1 MRALTKFGLIWLL
14 LGQAIELSIAG
25 TLPHVDIDVRYREQ
39 TAVLEVSASTKLTTE
54 HGRFFLNKNIPIT
67 RADALTNVKI
77 TDGPNFISFELTNES
92 SGLIELEYSID
103 LRTKKYSS
111 GSGVAEQ
118 QNALGSADNAFL
130 SASELWHPLF
140 NGPFTSRVRIRSSTS
155 LSSIA
160 PGMLVSDTVSDDTR
174 IRTFELKQPT
184 LAIDLMFG
192 RWEVQH
198 ARMSGK
204 SREIDL
210 YTYFNEGN
218 SSLAN
223 EYLNLTKD
231 YILFY
236 ENLIGD
242 YPFNSFSVVASHLPT
257 GLGMPSLTYISERIL
272 KYPFIKN
279 RSLPHE
285 ILHNWLGNGIFIDYQ
300 SGNWSEGLTTY
311 LADYMMTELRSESEA
326 REMRHGWLRNY
337 ASIEESGS
345 EESLSEFSS
354 RYHTA
359 SSAIGYG
366 KSAMVFHM
374 LRRMIGDES
383 FKACIKEFWNRY
395 QFEIAGF
402 KDIEGTCQSFTE
414 YDLSSFF
421 KNWVETKGAPR
432 LNIELT
438 QSENIGN
445 TLDVTQDGE
454 WIHPLD
460 IVFEGAS
467 KSETT
472 RLLVSEH
479 RTTLPRITVANAE
492 SIFIDPDFH
501 SWRKL
506 FPEEIPAT
514 IRDFIA
520 AERTNYS
527 QVSTNVNLESS
538 LNRYFLENATQPIA
552 REPKPLPH
560 KIPSIKVI
568 STQSVAS
575 LIEDGEIELQFKD
588 PHDLEFM
595 MFASKI
601 DDQATLYVAVDDN
614 LGPERIEA
622 HIARARHYGKYSWLT
637 INSGGEIVKGKQKIN
652 PHSFTVR

>member
-1 MRALTKFGLIWLL
+1 MRALTKVGFIWLL
-14 LGQAIELSIAG
+14 LGQAIKLSIAG
-25 TLPHVDIDVRYREQ
+25 TLPHIDIDVRYREQ
-39 TAVLEVSASTKLTTE
+39 TALLEVSASTKLTTE
-54 HGRFFLNKNIPIT
+54 HGRFFLNKDIPIT
-67 RADALTNVKI
+67 RVDGLTNVKV
-77 TDGPNFISFELTNES
+77 TDGSNFRSFELTDES
-92 SGLIELEYSID
+92 SGLIKLEYSID
-103 LRTKKYSS
+103 LRNKKHSS

-118 QNALGSADNAFL
+118 QNAFGSADNAFL

-140 NGPFTSRVRIRSSTS
+140 NGPFTSRVTIRSSTA

-160 PGMLVSDTVSDDTR
+160 PGMLVSDTVRDDTR

-192 RWEVQH
+192 QWEVQH

-223 EYLNLTKD
+223 EYLSLSED

-242 YPFNSFSVVASHLPT
+242 YPFNSFSVVASPLPT

-285 ILHNWLGNGIFIDYQ
+285 ILHNWLGNGIFVDYQ

-311 LADYMMTELRSESEA
+311 LADYMVTELRSEPEA

-337 ASIEESGS
+337 GSIEASGG
-345 EESLSEFSS
+345 EETLSDFSS

-374 LRRMIGDES
+374 LRRMVGDES
-383 FKACIKEFWNRY
+383 FKSCIKEFWNRY

-402 KDIEGTCQSFTE
+402 KEIERTCQSFTE

-432 LNIELT
+432 LNIELR
-438 QSENIGN
+438 QNGNIGD
-445 TLDVTQDGE
+445 TVDVTQNGE
-454 WIHPLD
+454 WTHPLD
-460 IVFEGAS
+460 IVFKGRSES
-467 KSETT
+467 KTT
-472 RLLVSEH
+472 RLLVSEN
-479 RTTLPRITVANAE
+479 RTTLPRKTVANAE

-506 FPEEIPAT
+506 FPEEIPST

-520 AERTNYS
+520 AKATNYS
-527 QVSTNVNLESS
+527 QEGTRLNIESS
-538 LNRYFLENATQPIA
+538 LNRYFLENATQSNT
-552 REPKPLPH
+552 RETKPLLD
-560 KIPSIKVI
+560 KMPSIKVI
-568 STQSVAS
+568 PNQSVES
-575 LIEDGEIELQFKD
+575 LIEDGEIELQLEAL
-588 PHDLEFM
+588 HHLEFM
-595 MFASKI
+595 MLASKV
-601 DDQATLYVAVDDN
+601 DDNATLYIAVDDR
-614 LGPERIEA
+614 LGLKRIEA

-637 INSGGEIVKGKQKIN
+637 INSGGEIVKGKQKIS
-652 PHSFTVR
+652 PHSFTLR